1 MLSDHNFP
9 TNLQRVVTFEPAKS
23 GRTTSSSSQAPILR
37 GVRSRVVNAKRTV
50 LSKGVR
56 KKVEKDNKGLNE
68 EAFNTK
74 DEKRLVRGFFGHT
87 RFATSSKASMDGTH
101 PHQWSPRQYYSFYP
115 FQSAAACTY
124 KHAFRPKPELIGVEN
139 FVTHNG
145 VSVSF
150 LSCNILLF
158 NQSQH
163 KYFHILGD
171 FEFYKINGKY
181 YDTDAVQ
188 NFLVKTLRVPMPSTV
203 DSAAIAGMMDLLR
216 VQGSFA
222 LSARYAIC
230 LGMGNGSLDMN
241 PMDSSI
247 EHPTVKQYEE
257 IGKVFETALNEM
269 VDERRIKSLEEFSL
283 KDEEQINQCINSSS
297 RSSNRYIIQ
306 GDLRDHLV
314 NKIKRHVWELAESKS
329 EMKSAFTALANFV
342 SMDIETGGLEK
353 FVRATVNAFFD
364 NDLLHSMRIFLD
376 NAKGSFG
383 LCVTTSMDAHRQVVF
398 AAKGQTLSI
407 AFYPRKGVICYGS
420 EAAAVKAGLN
430 YEAPQKSMVGTDF
443 KCVDENAVRL
453 DLDDLGGEIVSCF
466 HLLS

>member
-1 MLSDHNFP
+1 MQYP
-9 TNLQRVVTFEPAKS
+9 P
-23 GRTTSSSSQAPILR
+23 PI
-37 GVRSRVVNAKRTV
+37 
-50 LSKGVR
+50 
-56 KKVEKDNKGLNE
+56 
-68 EAFNTK
+68 
-74 DEKRLVRGFFGHT
+74 
-87 RFATSSKASMDGTH
+87 
-101 PHQWSPRQYYSFYP
+101 
-115 FQSAAACTY
+115 QSISTQ
-124 KHAFRPKPELIGVEN
+124 
-139 FVTHNG
+139 
-145 VSVSF
+145 
-150 LSCNILLF
+150 IL
-158 NQSQH
+158 
-163 KYFHILGD
+163 HILGD

-181 YDTDAVQ
+181 YDTEAIQ
-188 NFLVKTLRVPMPSTV
+188 KFLVKTLAVPMPATV

-230 LGMGNGSLDMN
+230 LGMGDGSVDMN

-247 EHPTVKQYEE
+247 EYPTIKQYEE

-269 VDERRIKSLEEFSL
+269 VDERRIESLEEFSL

-297 RSSNRYIIQ
+297 RSSNRYILQ

-314 NKIKRHVWELAESKS
+314 KKIKRHVWELAESKS
-329 EMKSAFTALANFV
+329 EMNSAFTALVKFV
-342 SMDIETGGLEK
+342 SLDIEMGSLEK

-364 NDLLHSMRIFLD
+364 NDLLHSMRIFLE

-383 LCVTTSMDAHRQVVF
+383 LCVTTSLDAHRQVVF

-430 YEAPQKSMVGTDF
+430 YETPQKSTLGTDF